1 VDETEKLA
9 RIEALTDEL
18 AELLEGE
25 PWMFVATG
33 LYYSSAESD
42 DQALELLKSAAA
54 CVFRVKARKMIGE
67 IFR

>member
-1 VDETEKLA
+1 MDESQKLA

-18 AELLEGE
+18 AELLAGE

-42 DQALELLKSAAA
+42 EQALELLKSAAG
-54 CVFRVKARKMIGE
+54 CVFREKARKMFGDL
-67 IFR
+67 FR

>member
-1 VDETEKLA
+1 VDESEKLA

-18 AELLEGE
+18 AELLAGE

-42 DQALELLKSAAA
+42 QQALELLKSAAT
-54 CVFRVKARKMIGE
+54 CVFREQARRMLGDL
-67 IFR
+67 FR